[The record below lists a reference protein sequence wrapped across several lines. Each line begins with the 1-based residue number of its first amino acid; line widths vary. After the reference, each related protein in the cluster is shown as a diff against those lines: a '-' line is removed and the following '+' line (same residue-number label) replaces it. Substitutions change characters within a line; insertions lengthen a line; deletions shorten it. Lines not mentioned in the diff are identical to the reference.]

1 MGYFML
7 EYSVGSSLS
16 RDDLYAELSFNNVQW
31 GEISLSE
38 DKREVKIIIYSDSD
52 ILEFNY
58 NEFLLLIEK
67 AKDHL
72 LCLEP
77 LV

>member
-1 MGYFML
+1 ML

-38 DKREVKIIIYSDSD
+38 DKR
-52 ILEFNY
+52 
-58 NEFLLLIEK
+58 
-67 AKDHL
+67 
-72 LCLEP
+72 
-77 LV
+77 

>member
-1 MGYFML
+1 ML

-16 RDDLYAELSFNNVQW
+16 RDDLYAELSFNDVQW
-31 GEISLSE
+31 GGISLSE
-38 DKREVKIIIYSDSD
+38 DKKEVKIIIYPDSD
-52 ILEFNY
+52 FLKFNY
-58 NEFLLLIEK
+58 SESLLLIEK

-72 LCLEP
+72 LRLEP

>member
-1 MGYFML
+1 ML